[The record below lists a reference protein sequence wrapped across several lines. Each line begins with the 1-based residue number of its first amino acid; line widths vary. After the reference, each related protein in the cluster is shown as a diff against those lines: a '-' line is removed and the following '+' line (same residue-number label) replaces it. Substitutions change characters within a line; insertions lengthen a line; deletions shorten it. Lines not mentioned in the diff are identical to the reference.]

1 MEAVLNII
9 SYLQGK
15 HNSRLSLDTTYP
27 DIYHSSFKKHKWVD
41 LYGNIKEAI
50 PKNMPD
56 PRVKDVYLRMYVDI
70 YHDVD
75 NSTRRSSTGLFI
87 YINMALIHCLS
98 NKQPIIKTSVFGVEF
113 VEMKHQMET
122 LRVLWYKLR
131 MMGVPIFGP
140 SCIYGDNMLVI

>member
-1 MEAVLNII
+1 MLALHLALPRDGHLKAALNSF
-9 SYLQGK
+9 SYLWGK
-15 HNSRLSLDTTYP
+15 HKSRLSLDWTYP
-27 DIYHSSFKKHKWVD
+27 EIYHVIFKKHKWVD
-41 LYGNIKEAI
+41 LYGNIKEEI

-113 VEMKHQMET
+113 VVMKHGTET
-122 LRVLWYKLR
+122 LQGFR
-131 MMGVPIFGP
+131 
-140 SCIYGDNMLVI
+140 